1 MKWFHS
7 YLTNRKQFTRVDNT
21 DSDIR
26 EISYGVPQGSVLG
39 PLLFLI
45 YINDLNKAIKFSFIR
60 HFADDTNILYTN
72 KSLRKIN
79 QRINF
84 DLKNIVHWLR
94 ANRIALNASKT
105 KVVIFRSPK
114 KNMTRKLNFRI
125 SGQKINIKH
134 SAKYLGLVIDEW
146 LKWKEHYDI
155 LRAKLERSTGLL
167 AKLRYFVSQN
177 LLRTVYFAI
186 FDSYLRYGCQV
197 WGQHNDS
204 NNNEIAKLQDK
215 AVRIISFKDRNTP
228 YEPLYKDRKII
239 RFFYLV
245 SYYTCLFVAE
255 HLNQNLPSSSGNYF
269 SYMSHQHNH
278 STRGALKKLMNV
290 PQSKTSFYGTHSIS
304 LYRIK
309 VIMSCRRIF
318 MIFPPKHHTTNI
330 TLRILFV
337 WGFFWRRN

>member
-1 MKWFHS
+1 M
-7 YLTNRKQFTRVDNT
+7 
-21 DSDIR
+21 
-26 EISYGVPQGSVLG
+26 
-39 PLLFLI
+39 
-45 YINDLNKAIKFSFIR
+45 A
-60 HFADDTNILYTN
+60 
-72 KSLRKIN
+72 
-79 QRINF
+79 
-84 DLKNIVHWLR
+84 
-94 ANRIALNASKT
+94 
-105 KVVIFRSPK
+105 
-114 KNMTRKLNFRI
+114 RKLNFRI

-239 RFFYLV
+239 RFFDLV
-245 SYYTCLFVAE
+245 SYYNCLLAAE
-255 HLNQNLPSSSGNYF
+255 HLNQNWPKNTKCAKAISKLFTKVDTTMPTDLIITNEINEAFVS
-269 SYMSHQHNH
+269 
-278 STRGALKKLMNV
+278 LKK
-290 PQSKTSFYGTHSIS
+290 T
-304 LYRIK
+304 K
-309 VIMSCRRIF
+309 VM
-318 MIFPPKHHTTNI
+318 MK
-330 TLRILFV
+330 
-337 WGFFWRRN
+337 